1 MTLPLKRNIYF
12 TGFMASGKSRIG
24 SLTAASLGWKF
35 FDLDKLIEDK
45 TGKAIPRIFAE
56 DGEAAFRRMEMEAL
70 REVAGLGPMV
80 ASLGGGTLLNPEAI
94 DLIRADGVLVG
105 LHASPEVILER
116 VNRKKESRPLLAGL
130 DDEAKMAK
138 IKEMLAVRKP
148 LYDLADIKFESDE
161 KIPHHVLTR
170 KIVHRLQ
177 IEELSSLKVELADRT
192 YPIYVEENLAGHIDS
207 IAAKTGCPQRF
218 LIVTDQNLKNHQKRM
233 LEQLRTSL
241 GDCRVFF
248 FKSGEEEKSLK
259 SLNKLFTF
267 MLRHAYPRKTTLVAF
282 GGGVTGDM
290 VGFAAAVYLR
300 GIDFIQVPTTLLSM
314 VDSSVGGKTAVNH
327 PLGKNLIG
335 AFYQPKAVAISL
347 ESLETLPPR
356 EFLAGM
362 AEVVKYG
369 VIRDP
374 GFFAFLEENAA
385 GILEKRP
392 DLLRETVLRSC
403 AIKADVV
410 GKDERETAEGGR
422 AILNYGHTFGH
433 AFEVLGGYGLLPHG
447 LAVALGMRVAA
458 RLAVLLGMLDEAGE
472 KRQNDLL
479 DKLGMPR
486 HFPRKWDEGKAWEA
500 MGLDKKVDDGSRV
513 YILPTRIGEVVPV
526 RDVPKETVLQ
536 AMGTARESKSP

>member
-1 MTLPLKRNIYF
+1 MPLPLTRNIYF

-35 FDLDKLIEDK
+35 FDIDKLIEEK
-45 TGKAIPRIFAE
+45 TGKTIPQIFADE
-56 DGEAAFRRMEMEAL
+56 GEPAFRRMEVEAL
-70 REVAGLGPMV
+70 KEVSGLGPMV
-80 ASLGGGTLLNPEAI
+80 ASLGGGTLVNPEAI
-94 DLIRADGVLVG
+94 DVIRKTGVLVG

-116 VNRKKESRPLLAGL
+116 VNRKKESRPLLANL
-130 DDEAKMAK
+130 DDETKMAK
-138 IKEMLAVRKP
+138 IKQLLVERKP
-148 LYDLADIKFESDE
+148 LYELADFRFESDE

-170 KIVHRLQ
+170 RIIHRLQ
-177 IEELSSLKVELADRT
+177 VEELKPLRVELAERS
-192 YPIYVEENLAGHIDS
+192 YPIYVETNLAAHLDS
-207 IAAKTGCPQRF
+207 IAAKAGCPQRF
-218 LIVTDQNLKNHQKRM
+218 LIVTDQNLRSSQKRM
-233 LEQLRTSL
+233 LEQLRSALT
-241 GDCRVFF
+241 DCRIFF

-282 GGGVTGDM
+282 GGGVVGDM

-347 ESLETLPPR
+347 EALATLPKA
-356 EFLAGM
+356 EFLSGL
-362 AEVVKYG
+362 AEVIKYG
-369 VIRDP
+369 IIRDRA
-374 GFFAFLEENAA
+374 FFDFLDANAE
-385 GILEKRP
+385 GILEQRP
-392 DLLRETVLRSC
+392 ELLREVVLRSC

-433 AFEVLGGYGLLPHG
+433 AFEVMGGYGNLAHG

-458 RLAVLLGMLDEAGE
+458 RLAVQLGMLEAAAE
-472 KRQNDLL
+472 AEQTALL
-479 DKLGMPR
+479 DKLGMPKW
-486 HFPRKWDEGKAWEA
+486 FPKKLDENKAWEA

-513 YILPTRIGEVVPV
+513 YILPTRIGEVTPV
-526 RDVPKETVLQ
+526 RDVPKEQVLS
-536 AMGTARESKSP
+536 AIAIVRELKS